1 MIRFDSYLIKAIY
14 KYCYCLTVLIASNNV
29 SLSKKNGMHKCL
41 LVRCASVSNNYVRV
55 SRKYVLE
62 LFPVFSKYFLELY
75 VKMSKNYVEV
85 FVGIISPSPSNSKK
99 IKIIDLKNIFI
110 L

>member
-1 MIRFDSYLIKAIY
+1 M
-14 KYCYCLTVLIASNNV
+14 C
-29 SLSKKNGMHKCL
+29 
-41 LVRCASVSNNYVRV
+41 
-55 SRKYVLE
+55 
-62 LFPVFSKYFLELY
+62 KYFLELY